1 MEITTKYSKLLMY
14 VRYIM
19 KALSSKLSSKKKYDY
34 ICFVFFFF
42 SSLFRLSYHKKISK
56 AGGNL
61 RQMKEAPVRAFNS
74 WLELLEPKT
83 KCLYLQIEQR
93 ESTNF

>member
-42 SSLFRLSYHKKISK
+42 FITIQTFLSQKISK

>member
-1 MEITTKYSKLLMY
+1 MC

-19 KALSSKLSSKKKYDY
+19 KALSIIKSYFPKRNM
-34 ICFVFFFF
+34 IIFVLL
-42 SSLFRLSYHKKISK
+42 SLFRLSYHKKISK

-61 RQMKEAPVRAFNS
+61 RQMKRAPIRGFNS
-74 WLELLEPKT
+74 WLELLEPKI
-83 KCLYLQIEQR
+83 KCLYLQIEQI